1 MAWQDLFKTSRIVE
15 VFRLHSPGTSFA
27 SSYTLKEYIE
37 MVLNN
42 PALLKVFALQC
53 DLFSRGKFYVYQDDL
68 ELKQDEF
75 LKVIQQPSYHQ
86 TESQFLWEVMFWN
99 MIGNTYIYTDS
110 ALLDQTSIFCLNPAQ
125 IVWPSDMDK
134 VKDKQM
140 VKPEQLK
147 KIKLIYRY
155 ADGTE
160 LQFGLEKLIHMPD
173 LTNGFGNLFSGP
185 SRLAALKKIIANSE
199 AALDAK
205 NINVRY
211 SGKFLVGSP
220 SDITKSGLSET
231 EKEDLRSK
239 IDSSDQKVWPVKAMI
254 SLRRFVENIASLQL
268 DQLYLSDYFLIGNM
282 YGIPRDVLEAYQS
295 ATYENQEKARA
306 AHVDY
311 TLEPKGVELSNK
323 LSNRFGYTDKRIILS
338 WEHLPFMKQFEAA
351 NVELQHKKI
360 ETLKS
365 MLELGIS
372 IEQANKFLDTSF
384 VITPK
389 TTI

>member
-1 MAWQDLFKTSRIVE
+1 MAWQDLFKTNKIAE
-15 VFRLHSPGTSFA
+15 IFRLHSPGTSFA
-27 SSYTLKEYIE
+27 SSYTLREYIE
-37 MVLNN
+37 LVLNN

-53 DLFSRGKFYVYQDDL
+53 DLFSRGKFYVYQDETEIKNDPFL
-68 ELKQDEF
+68 LK
-75 LKVIQQPSYHQ
+75 IQQPTIHH

-110 ALLDQTSIFCLNPAQ
+110 ALIEQTVIFCLNPAQ
-125 IVWPSDMDK
+125 IDWGRDIDK
-134 VKDKQM
+134 IKDKPM
-140 VKPEQLK
+140 IKPEELK
-147 KIKLIYRY
+147 RIKLAYKY
-155 ADGTE
+155 ADGTD
-160 LQFGLEKLIHMPD
+160 LKFGLEKMLHMPD
-173 LTNGFGNLFSGP
+173 LANGFGNFFSGP
-185 SRLAALKKIIANSE
+185 SRLAALKKIVANSE

-220 SDITKSGLSET
+220 NDITKTGLSET
-231 EKEDLRSK
+231 EREDLRTK
-239 IDSSDQKVWPVKAMI
+239 VDSSDQKVWPVKTMI

-268 DQLYLSDYFLIGNM
+268 DASYLSDYFLIGNM

-323 LSNRFGYTDKRIILS
+323 LSNRFGYTGKRIILS
-338 WEHLPFMKQFEAA
+338 WEHLPFMKQFESA
-351 NVELQHKKI
+351 NVDLKKKKI
-360 ETLKS
+360 ETLKA

-372 IEQANKFLDTSF
+372 LEEANKFLDTSF
-384 VITPK
+384 VIEPK
-389 TTI
+389 TVI